1 MSGETGRGDGI
12 AAGTADEAAVSVDTD
27 ARITPDASHL
37 LRTIFTRELRT
48 VVRTRTFLL
57 LGFALTAVLLGAAWV
72 GGGLGAGYV
81 ATTVDLL
88 TPLEL
93 LVPIVAVAFGYRAV
107 LGDERRGELDVL
119 ETYPVKAWQIVVGV
133 YLGRAVGLVVAI
145 LVPLGVVWSAIALSD
160 TDVSPIYA
168 THGGADS
175 PVLFARLIILAV
187 LFALV
192 VLAVAIAISAVASAA
207 RSALALAVVALVVLL
222 VGLDLLLVYG
232 LSTGFLAESALLQ
245 ALAISPLSAFRG
257 LVLESVVVVAAGT
270 GPQTAAP
277 IASIVGLLV
286 WGVAS
291 LAVAT
296 WSVGRKS

>member
-1 MSGETGRGDGI
+1 MSGETGRGDGM
-12 AAGTADEAAVSVDTD
+12 TADAPAESAVSVDTD
-27 ARITPDASHL
+27 TRITPGSGHL
-37 LRTIFTRELRT
+37 LRTIIVRELQT
-48 VVRTRTFLL
+48 VARTRTFLL

-107 LGDERRGELDVL
+107 LADERRGELDVL
-119 ETYPVKAWQIVVGV
+119 ETYPVKAWQVVVGV
-133 YLGRAVGLVVAI
+133 YVGRAAGLVAAVFI
-145 LVPLGVVWSAIALSD
+145 PLSIVGGAVALSD

-168 THGGADS
+168 SHAGADS
-175 PVLFARLIILAV
+175 PILFGRLVVLAV

-232 LSTGFLAESALLQ
+232 LATGFLAESSLLQ

-257 LVLESVVVVAAGT
+257 LVLESVIVVAAGT

-277 IASIVGLLV
+277 IASILGLLA
-286 WGVAS
+286 WGIVS
-291 LAVAT
+291 LAVAA
-296 WSVGRKS
+296 WSVGRSA

>member
-1 MSGETGRGDGI
+1 M
-12 AAGTADEAAVSVDTD
+12 
-27 ARITPDASHL
+27 
-37 LRTIFTRELRT
+37 
-48 VVRTRTFLL
+48 
-57 LGFALTAVLLGAAWV
+57 
-72 GGGLGAGYV
+72 
-81 ATTVDLL
+81 
-88 TPLEL
+88 
-93 LVPIVAVAFGYRAV
+93 
-107 LGDERRGELDVL
+107 
-119 ETYPVKAWQIVVGV
+119 
-133 YLGRAVGLVVAI
+133 
-145 LVPLGVVWSAIALSD
+145 PLGVVGVAVGLSD

-175 PVLFARLIILAV
+175 PILFARLVVLAV

-245 ALAISPLSAFRG
+245 ALAVSPLSAFRG

-277 IASIVGLLV
+277 VASIAGLLV

-291 LAVAT
+291 LAIAT
-296 WSVGRKS
+296 WSVGRS

>member
-1 MSGETGRGDGI
+1 MSGETGRGDGVTT
-12 AAGTADEAAVSVDTD
+12 GTVEESAVSVDTD

-119 ETYPVKAWQIVVGV
+119 ETYPVEAWQIVVGV
-133 YLGRAVGLVVAI
+133 YLGRAVGLVAAV
-145 LVPLGVVWSAIALSD
+145 LVPLGFVGGAIALSD
-160 TDVSPIYA
+160 TEASPIYA

-175 PVLFARLIILAV
+175 PVLFARLIVLAL

-232 LSTGFLAESALLQ
+232 LSSGFLAEANLLQ
-245 ALAISPLSAFRG
+245 ALALSPLSAFRG
-257 LVLESVVVVAAGT
+257 LVLDSVVVVAAGT
-270 GPQTAAP
+270 GPETAAP
-277 IASIVGLLV
+277 IASIVGLLI
-286 WGVAS
+286 WGVVS
-291 LAVAT
+291 LAIAT
-296 WSVGRKS
+296 WSVGRNS